1 VIAVN
6 VDNYGADQL
15 DAVMMTGRYSTLLA
29 SELDAHIRNRSL
41 HSHLI
46 TDEIAALEGALRTS
60 QTKKKRGK
68 RFGGKWLKGLW
79 HKHFFQPSYMLEN
92 LKLHW
97 TEQRIKETFGEQMSI
112 DEVIHHFVGGYAAR
126 AGLKRLTGEY
136 FIFAKQDEIAY
147 YLTLAKHNEDDEVVW
162 RRCKACAAEFPQL
175 SILQEE
181 RTG

>member
-1 VIAVN
+1 MRSPRGSCMPLRDFKDRRRRSSASATSSGCSWRFRGNAVIAVN

-79 HKHFFQPSYMLEN
+79 HKHFFQP
-92 LKLHW
+92 
-97 TEQRIKETFGEQMSI
+97 
-112 DEVIHHFVGGYAAR
+112 
-126 AGLKRLTGEY
+126 
-136 FIFAKQDEIAY
+136 
-147 YLTLAKHNEDDEVVW
+147 
-162 RRCKACAAEFPQL
+162 
-175 SILQEE
+175 
-181 RTG
+181 